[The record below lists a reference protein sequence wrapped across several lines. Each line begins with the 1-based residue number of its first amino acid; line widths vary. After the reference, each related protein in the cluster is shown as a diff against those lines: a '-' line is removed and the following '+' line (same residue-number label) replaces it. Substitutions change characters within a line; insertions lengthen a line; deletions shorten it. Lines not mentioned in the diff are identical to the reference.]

1 MSDRI
6 QDLWRTNDDPRR
18 YYQLYLAQLLRD
30 ERYERIIFACRRIRH
45 YAKRGPGVKEG
56 LFTFYFE
63 LDALCELKYYRAA
76 WLQLRRL
83 ENHAF
88 GKRFELTRGQF
99 PPSNGMT
106 VFSFY
111 SPILYFL
118 RRNRLGCD
126 MLENELD
133 LFFKGERKMS
143 YEMFC
148 HVANG
153 WVRPSSRHLVTLS
166 HFYRRLGKKLHEW
179 KHWKTFV
186 NGFHPSF
193 YRILGVDREILLAD
207 CQELPAF
214 LDKLNTIRRNQ
225 IKHENGWAILLKS
238 PRKAR
243 PQTESA
249 KRKRE
254 QINTQNE
261 AAKSSRNAKL
271 QELFPELRGLLK

>member
-6 QDLWRTNDDPRR
+6 QDLWRTNDDPQRH
-18 YYQLYLAQLLRD
+18 YQLYLAQLMCND
-30 ERYERIIFACRRIRH
+30 RYERIISACRRIRH

-76 WLQLRRL
+76 WQQLRLL
-83 ENHAF
+83 EDLAF
-88 GKRFELTRGQF
+88 GKRFELSRGQF
-99 PPSNGMT
+99 PPSSGMMS
-106 VFSFY
+106 FFFY

-118 RRNRLGCD
+118 KRYRQGCE
-126 MLENELD
+126 MLEHELD
-133 LFFKGERKMS
+133 LFFKGERKLS
-143 YEMFC
+143 YEMFR
-148 HVANG
+148 HIANG
-153 WVRPSSRHLVTLS
+153 WVRPPSRHLVTLS

-207 CQELPAF
+207 SQELPA
-214 LDKLNTIRRNQ
+214 LLGKLNKISRDQ
-225 IKHENGWAILLKS
+225 IKHENGWAILLKT

-243 PQTESA
+243 PQSESA
-249 KRKRE
+249 KRKQE
-254 QINTQNE
+254 QIHTEKE
-261 AAKSSRNAKL
+261 AAKFSRNAKL
-271 QELFPELRGLLK
+271 QELFPELRGLLR